1 MNIRGIIA
9 LAFTSIVEHPLRSL
23 LTSLGIIIGVATVY
37 AMLALGDMTQKKVE
51 ESLDSIGA
59 RTINVFRDWGGR
71 RSSQSRPILPF
82 TEQDVIDMRTIPGV
96 YAATGAV
103 TGRNPTIATDTSDI
117 SGNFLGIDTD
127 YVDAV
132 GSVITLGENISFVDV
147 DQSAPVALVSEGIQQ
162 RMFNNQNPLGQMIK
176 VNNVALTIKGV
187 VSPAEDTG
195 ISFGNDDVFVWAPIT
210 IARARIEGGNRF
222 VTRYV
227 ENIKVV
233 GNKGADFGLIE
244 DEMNIIL
251 RRTRGLK
258 AGDRPD
264 YRVFTQRGWQERAA
278 EETKG
283 IGIMLA
289 AMGAISLLVGGVG
302 VMNIMLVSV
311 TERTRE
317 IGLRMAL
324 GAQKRDIMM
333 QFIAEALMLCLLSGI
348 VGLVL
353 GFGMSKFFIELTKEE
368 MVFNPSVA
376 LLAFAASFVT
386 GLIFGFLPARRAANL
401 NPIEALRH
409 E

>member
-1 MNIRGIIA
+1 MNLRAIIA
-9 LAFTSIVEHPLRSL
+9 LAFTSIIEHPLRSL

-51 ESLDSIGA
+51 ESLDSVGA
-59 RTINVFRDWGGR
+59 RTIQVWRDWGRR
-71 RSSQSRPILPF
+71 RSSQSRPVFPF
-82 TEQDVIDMRTIPGV
+82 TEQDVNDMRAIDGV
-96 YAATGAV
+96 FAATGTV
-103 TGRNPTIATDTSDI
+103 TGRSRTIATETNDV
-117 SGNFLGIDTD
+117 SGNFMGVDPD
-127 YVDAV
+127 YLKAE
-132 GSVITLGENISFVDV
+132 GTEMKLGENISFADI
-147 DQSAPVALVSEGIQQ
+147 DQSAPVAVISEGIQK
-162 RMFNNQNPLGQMIK
+162 RLFNNQNPLGQTIK
-176 VNNVALTIKGV
+176 VRNVALVIKGV
-187 VSPAEDTG
+187 VAPAENAG
-195 ISFGNDDVFVWAPIT
+195 ISFGNDDIFVWSPIT
-210 IARARIEGGNRF
+210 TARERIEGGNRF
-222 VTRYV
+222 VLNHV

-233 GNKGADFGLIE
+233 GEKGADFKRIE
-244 DEMNIIL
+244 EEMNIIL
-251 RRTRGLK
+251 RRSRGLK
-258 AGDRPD
+258 TDAPPD

-278 EETKG
+278 DETKA

-333 QFIAEALMLCLLSGI
+333 QFLSEALMLCLLSGI
-348 VGLVL
+348 VGLIL
-353 GFGMSKFFIELTKEE
+353 GYGMSKFFIELTKED

-386 GLIFGFLPARRAANL
+386 GIIFGFLPARRAAKL